1 MYVIRYAAQPM
12 RCNVQLTDEL
22 EEREQTPLERSKRR
36 RAEQDIK
43 VSRSVKRLDD
53 ASAFVG
59 REENL
64 FTESKREVGKVCAVG
79 EDRTAKSAKCIQK
92 HVQKGAIERKMQR
105 VMETHSVDRV
115 HPSCYAIPT

>member
-36 RAEQDIK
+36 HAEQDIK

-64 FTESKREVGKVCAVG
+64 FTESKREV
-79 EDRTAKSAKCIQK
+79 
-92 HVQKGAIERKMQR
+92 
-105 VMETHSVDRV
+105 
-115 HPSCYAIPT
+115 

>member
-1 MYVIRYAAQPM
+1 MYVIRHIAQLM
-12 RCNVQLTDEL
+12 RSRVQLVKEL
-22 EEREQTPLERSKRR
+22 DEREQTPLERSKRR

-64 FTESKREVGKVCAVG
+64 FTESKREVPKACAVG
-79 EDRTAKSAKCIQK
+79 EGQNSKRQSLSKSMFQEG
-92 HVQKGAIERKMQR
+92 VIERKMQR
-105 VMETHSVDRV
+105 VKETHAVDRA

>member
-1 MYVIRYAAQPM
+1 MPLS
-12 RCNVQLTDEL
+12 RCVAFIQLVDEK

-59 REENL
+59 RDENL
-64 FTESKREVGKVCAVG
+64 FYRIEKRRSKGVCRGRKTEQQRAQSVSKSMFQEGV
-79 EDRTAKSAKCIQK
+79 
-92 HVQKGAIERKMQR
+92 IERKMQR
-105 VMETHSVDRV
+105 VKETTSVDRV